1 MDLLSC
7 LACDFM
13 LYLQHTKAVQYWS
26 RLHFEWKQEET
37 QERRGGGALRE
48 WR

>member
-7 LACDFM
+7 LACEFM
-13 LYLQHTKAVQYWS
+13 LYLQYTKAIQYWS